1 MNCLE
6 FRREKL
12 ADPRRL
18 SGEAQ
23 THVRECVACAG
34 FAREIDETE
43 TRLADAFSVRVPE
56 GLADRILLARHRA
69 WRTQWTSWALAAGL
83 VMALAVVWN
92 QVQVSPAERYAR
104 GAIEHVLMEPQFL
117 TEVQAG
123 APAALQT
130 AVEEFGGKMREPI
143 ARVRLV
149 KVCPAGDGRARHIV
163 LETPEGLATV
173 ILVPDKR
180 VASAA
185 TAKANGM
192 SALVQPTPRGHYVI
206 VAGSQAATASVDRL
220 LRNRVEWQM

>member
-1 MNCLE
+1 MNCLG

-23 THVRECVACAG
+23 AHMRECASCSG
-34 FAREIDETE
+34 FAREIDEAE
-43 TRLADAFSVRVPE
+43 VRLAQAFSVRVPE
-56 GLADRILLARHRA
+56 GLAERILLARHRA
-69 WRTQWTSWALAAGL
+69 WRTHWTPWALAAGL
-83 VMALAVVWN
+83 LMALAVAWN
-92 QVQVSPAERYAR
+92 QVQDPPAERYAR
-104 GAIEHVLMEPQFL
+104 RAIDHVLMEPQFL

-123 APAALQT
+123 APAALQA
-130 AVEEFGGKMREPI
+130 AVAEFGGMMNEPI
-143 ARVRLV
+143 PRVRLV

-180 VASAA
+180 VAAA
-185 TAKANGM
+185 AASANGM

-206 VAGSQAATASVDRL
+206 VAASQAATASADRL
-220 LRNRVEWQM
+220 IRDRVEWRM